1 MYQFEYD
8 INKSHSNLDKHGID
22 FEEAQK
28 LWSNPNTEIIYERS
42 VDGENRFSIVGYIKE
57 RCFVAIFTL
66 REGNIRIIS
75 VRRCRKKEKRRF
87 KDENDS

>member
-28 LWSNPNTEIIYERS
+28 LWSNLNAKVVFERS
-42 VDGENRFSIVGYIKE
+42 VDGENRFSIVGYINEK
-57 RCFVAIFTL
+57 CFVAIFTL
-66 REGNIRIIS
+66 RNRNIRIIS

-87 KDENDS
+87 ENENDS

>member
-66 REGNIRIIS
+66 REG
-75 VRRCRKKEKRRF
+75 
-87 KDENDS
+87 